1 MLADALDAI
10 GSLVSSS
17 LSATLFPLK
26 WQLIRDRLN
35 RLHAGLADI
44 TAAGADE
51 ENGEGRRDA
60 FVSLLRDVAATAREA
75 LELVPR
81 SQGRHYGGGKLRLR
95 SDLDLLAAALDAHV
109 ARLDEV
115 FASGALT
122 RARALVVPR
131 PGAGASRDDVRFYV
145 RDLFARL
152 RVGGAEM
159 RREAAAALTE
169 ALCDEDKCVR
179 VLVVLLEGRRLLLA
193 RPLRHAEQRP
203 WPPAKLSGHR
213 CSRRVTLPQPGPS
226 PPPPSSFHAASGAPL
241 SLPLLS
247 PKCCVTGAVPPLT
260 TGAPLHVAFSSRRRP
275 CARPR
280 TILHAI
286 AFSPRSR
293 TNLTCCHSEH
303 RAESRAASRGT
314 AAMSNARHLFDRKSQ
329 RG

>member
-1 MLADALDAI
+1 
-10 GSLVSSS
+10 
-17 LSATLFPLK
+17 
-26 WQLIRDRLN
+26 
-35 RLHAGLADI
+35 
-44 TAAGADE
+44 
-51 ENGEGRRDA
+51 
-60 FVSLLRDVAATAREA
+60 
-75 LELVPR
+75 
-81 SQGRHYGGGKLRLR
+81 
-95 SDLDLLAAALDAHV
+95 
-109 ARLDEV
+109 
-115 FASGALT
+115 
-122 RARALVVPR
+122 
-131 PGAGASRDDVRFYV
+131 
-145 RDLFARL
+145 
-152 RVGGAEM
+152 M

-213 CSRRVTLPQPGPS
+213 CSRRVTRPQPGPS
-226 PPPPSSFHAASGAPL
+226 PPPSSSCHAASGAPL

-247 PKCCVTGAVPPLT
+247 PKCCVTGAVPPLP

-303 RAESRAASRGT
+303 RAESREQSCQPGYCSHEQCPPSVRQKVSKGINSPAQGRGDCMQDKPT
-314 AAMSNARHLFDRKSQ
+314 NQTRTYPSQ
-329 RG
+329 TQQRRQPNKQVLTC